1 MRLLGGSLAI
11 VLATLIAAGCG
22 GGKNGTK
29 GNKDGG
35 GGLMD
40 GTMPPVD
47 GVSGADSPMMA
58 SDAPDTGM
66 PPPPTDT
73 GTGMDTT
80 PPPPKDT
87 GPPPWDGT
95 FTGPITC
102 SAPGAYSTTNHASS
116 PECGTLRWDIKTGT
130 DSAASSISL
139 TPTLTTIAALTSLK
153 NPAPSGGRVSPTET
167 TIWALKDVNLV
178 FARLEDD
185 SDYHLALQDGATTMI
200 TEVPFPGCVSGGPW
214 GCFISRAR
222 AQVEANIGLSNLM
235 LDMGHDHDYA
245 VSVIGAGFFDTE
257 HGQFD
262 VAPNSVELHAVLAI
276 CFGVGCNPTLD

>member
-1 MRLLGGSLAI
+1 MRFLGGGLVFALA
-11 VLATLIAAGCG
+11 VLAGGGCG
-22 GGKNGTK
+22 GGKGGFK
-29 GNKDGG
+29 SDGG
-35 GGLMD
+35 GPDGSMPLID
-40 GTMPPVD
+40 GTLPP
-47 GVSGADSPMMA
+47 DSPIVTT
-58 SDAPDTGM
+58 DAADTGM
-66 PPPPTDT
+66 PPPTDT
-73 GTGMDTT
+73 GPGTDTT

-116 PECGTLRWDIKTGT
+116 PECGTLRWAEKTGT
-130 DSAASSISL
+130 DSKASSISL
-139 TPTLTTIAALTSLK
+139 TPTLTTIAALTTPS
-153 NPAPSGGRVSPTET
+153 NPGPSGARVAPMET

-185 SDYHLALQDGATTMI
+185 SDYHIVLQDGATTMI
-200 TEVPFPGCVSGGPW
+200 SEVPFPGCVSGGPW

-235 LDMGHDHDYA
+235 LDMGHDHDFA
-245 VSVIGAGFFDTE
+245 VSVIGVGFWDTE
-257 HGQFD
+257 HGQYG

-276 CFGVGCNPTLD
+276 CFGVGCDPTLD